1 MVNKLLFLTFLS
13 CISFLGAQQNEEF
26 MSAKKYFDYQR
37 FMLNREFKS
46 KFDKEKELP
55 VKIAIKQ
62 DFAEFMVKLDS
73 IQNTAFIG
81 TLIKVKNRED
91 LSKIFTKNLP
101 KLQLDAVK
109 KSEVTEDAQYPGGF
123 EKLRKEVADLFYSDA
138 VLVNQKLLKANVVF
152 VVEKDGSISFV
163 KAEGDNFS
171 FNRQAEIAVY
181 LLPQK
186 FSPAKIAGNSV
197 RYRFKL
203 PVAMSFE

>member
-1 MVNKLLFLTFLS
+1 MLFLTLFS

-26 MSAKKYFDYQR
+26 LSAKKYFDYQR
-37 FMLNREFKS
+37 FMLNKEFKN
-46 KFDKEKELP
+46 KFDREKDLP
-55 VKIAIKQ
+55 VKIAIKK
-62 DFAEFMVKLDS
+62 DFAEFMVKMDS

-101 KLQLDAVK
+101 KLQIENVK
-109 KSEVTEDAQYPGGF
+109 KSDVTEDAQYPGGF
-123 EKLRKEVADLFYSDA
+123 ETLRKEVADLFYSDA
-138 VLVNQKLLKANVVF
+138 VLVDQKLLKANVVF

-203 PVAMSFE
+203 PVAMSFK